1 MNRGPGVCEYGTG
14 LFKESVR
21 PKYKLEFCRIKNDLL
36 CRVCVMYGTGTYLEK
51 PIILNDM
58 KKEILHLVALVAVI
72 VAICVVGR
80 FDYNDEILYNMSEGT
95 YQVLREKLGDVSSSE
110 LVDVYMSDCEYWDS
124 LGRLK

>member
-1 MNRGPGVCEYGTG
+1 
-14 LFKESVR
+14 
-21 PKYKLEFCRIKNDLL
+21 
-36 CRVCVMYGTGTYLEK
+36 
-51 PIILNDM
+51 M
-58 KKEILHLVALVAVI
+58 KKEILHLVTLVAVI

-80 FDYNDEILYNMSEGT
+80 FDYNDEILYHMNEGT